1 MIPLVVRP
9 EPQASSLS
17 QALLAAGHQPVT
29 SPLLSFDAGSE
40 LDRLPDLLSPLCS
53 EDYVIAVSVQA
64 VNFTHTA
71 LQQKGLAWPKAR
83 YIAVGEATGNAFTA
97 VGVLGSAVPE
107 DPRSEGIISLPGLD
121 QLTDRRVVI
130 LRGNGGRHMIAPTL
144 TERGAKVDYCEVYR
158 REYSSDPQGELVKSW
173 QSQGVDSIIITS
185 GGLLSHIVQ
194 LATASA
200 KDWLL
205 SRLLIVP
212 SIRVV
217 EEAKEL
223 GFTQIINAEGASN
236 QALIAALD
244 ERNPNDRQD

>member
-9 EPQASSLS
+9 EPQASRLS
-17 QALLAAGHQPVT
+17 QALLTAGHQPVT
-29 SPLLSFDAGSE
+29 SPLLSFVEGNE
-40 LDRLPDLLSPLCS
+40 LHRLPELLGSLS
-53 EDYVIAVSVQA
+53 SDDYVIAVSVHA
-64 VNFTHTA
+64 VSFTDNA
-71 LQQKGLAWPKAR
+71 LRENGLAWPKAH
-83 YIAVGEATGNAFTA
+83 YIAVGEATGNAFA
-97 VGVLGSAVPE
+97 DVGVQGAAVPN
-107 DPRSEGIISLPGLD
+107 DPRSEGIISLPGLAD
-121 QLTDRRVVI
+121 VTGRRVVI
-130 LRGNGGRHMIAPTL
+130 LRGNGGRHMISPTL
-144 TERGAKVDYCEVYR
+144 SNRGAHVDYCEVYQR
-158 REYSSDPQGELVKSW
+158 VYSPDPHGELVKGW

-194 LATASA
+194 LATANA

-217 EEAKEL
+217 QEAKEL

-244 ERNPNDRQD
+244 ERKRNDRQD

>member
-29 SPLLSFDAGSE
+29 SPLLSFVEGSE
-40 LDRLPDLLSPLCS
+40 LGRLTALLTPLCS

-71 LQQKGLAWPKAR
+71 LQQQGITWPDAH
-83 YIAVGEATGNAFTA
+83 YIAVGEATGNAFAA
-97 VGVLGSAVPE
+97 VGVLNAAVPD
-107 DPRSEGIISLPGLD
+107 DPRSEGIIALPGLD
-121 QLTDRRVVI
+121 ELAGRRVVI
-130 LRGNGGRHMIAPTL
+130 LRGDGGRHMIAPTL
-144 TERGAKVDYCEVYR
+144 TDRGASVDYCEVYK

-217 EEAKEL
+217 LEAKEL

-244 ERNPNDRQD
+244 ERKPNDRPD

>member
-9 EPQASSLS
+9 EPQASVLS
-17 QALLAAGHQPVT
+17 QALLEAGHQPVT
-29 SPLLSFDAGSE
+29 SPLLSFEAGRE
-40 LDRLPDLLSPLCS
+40 LDRLSTLLPGLCA

-64 VNFTHTA
+64 VNFTHNA
-71 LQQKGLAWPKAR
+71 LANSGLSWPKAH
-83 YIAVGEATGNAFTA
+83 YIAVGEATGNAFA
-97 VGVLGSAVPE
+97 GVGVFDVAVPD
-107 DPRSEGIISLPGLD
+107 DPRSEGIIALPGLES
-121 QLTDRRVVI
+121 LAGRKVVI
-130 LRGNGGRHMIAPTL
+130 LRGDGGRHMIAPTL
-144 TERGAKVDYCEVYR
+144 TSRGAKVDYCEVYQR
-158 REYSSDPQGELVKSW
+158 RYTCDPTGELVKSW
-173 QSQGVDSIIITS
+173 QRQGVDSIIITS
-185 GGLLSHIVQ
+185 GGLLSHIAH
-194 LATASA
+194 LAKTSA

-244 ERNPNDRQD
+244 ERKPNDR

>member
-1 MIPLVVRP
+1 MMPLVVRP
-9 EPQASSLS
+9 EPQASSLT
-17 QALLAAGHQPVT
+17 QALLEAGHQPVT
-29 SPLLSFDAGSE
+29 SPLLSFVPGTE
-40 LDRLPDLLSPLCS
+40 LDQLPRLLTPLSS

-64 VNFTHTA
+64 VNFTHNA
-71 LQQKGLAWPKAR
+71 LQHQGLSWPNAH
-83 YIAVGEATGNAFTA
+83 YIAVGEATGNAFA
-97 VGVLGSAVPE
+97 GVGVLEVAVPD
-107 DPRSEGIISLPGLD
+107 DPRSEGIIALPGLEE
-121 QLTDRRVVI
+121 LTGRKVVI
-130 LRGNGGRHMIAPTL
+130 LRGDGGRHMIAPTL
-144 TERGAKVDYCEVYR
+144 TTRGAKVDYCEVYR
-158 REYSSDPQGELVKSW
+158 RQYTNDPEGKLVNSW
-173 QSQGVDSIIITS
+173 QRQGVDSIIITS
-185 GGLLSHIVQ
+185 GGLLSHIAH
-194 LATASA
+194 LAQASA